1 MASTYTANKNIEKPA
16 YNDYAADPTGW
27 SVPVNTDWSGIDL
40 AFGASTTLNMTSLSG
55 NVTLTSAQY
64 VPLTLIVTGTPT
76 GTVTYRVPSGVGG
89 QWVVRNTTAY
99 AVQFNSLAGGSTV
112 VVGTN
117 SNTMISCDGT
127 AVGMALNQLVAST
140 AAGSNTQVQFNS
152 SGVLGASANM
162 TFDGT
167 TLTATGLNAAGNVVI
182 GSGAGSTL
190 TLNPNTA
197 TLGAGA
203 INIGSSTLYLNSGT
217 TQVGIGTTVVG
228 GNKLTVAG
236 TISSTAGGFV
246 FPDSTTQTTASGPGG
261 SNTQVQF
268 NNFGALAGS
277 AGLAYDS
284 GTATLTATNVSSTA
298 IAATNITVSGTATI
312 PGIGYVTMKQISSF
326 PFSFSYT
333 PQKATNIL
341 VIEVDIGNAAG
352 QGQSGTLTVLVNSNT
367 LNTGVVQQTNV
378 AYMSGPL
385 RVVAPYQIVSLTA
398 VTIGAAFSGTSTLS
412 GTIWMRVTETPG
424 TIA

>member
-40 AFGASTTLNMTSLSG
+40 AFGASTTLNMTALSG

-76 GTVTYRVPSGVGG
+76 GTVTYQVPSGVGG

-117 SNTMISCDGT
+117 SNTMVSCDGT
-127 AVGMALNQLVAST
+127 AVGMALNQLVAPT

-152 SGVLGASANM
+152 SSVLGASANM

-182 GSGAGSTL
+182 GSGSGSTL
-190 TLNPNTA
+190 TINPNA
-197 TLGAGA
+197 VTLGAGA
-203 INIGSSTLYLNSGT
+203 INIGSSTIYLNSST
-217 TQVGIGTTVVG
+217 AQVAIGTTAVG

-236 TISSTAGGFV
+236 TVSSTAGGFV
-246 FPDSTTQTTASGPGG
+246 FPDSTTQTTSAGVGG

-268 NNFGALAGS
+268 NNVGAFAGS
-277 AGLAYDS
+277 SSLTFNS
-284 GTATLTATNVSSTA
+284 STSILTAALGSSTA
-298 IAATNITVSGTATI
+298 TTQSATDNSTKLATTAFVQSNFVQSLGSNGYTFLPGGLLVQWGNIPAFYPSSAVTYPIPFPTSVFGISMTA
-312 PGIGYVTMKQISSF
+312 
-326 PFSFSYT
+326 
-333 PQKATNIL
+333 
-341 VIEVDIGNAAG
+341 
-352 QGQSGTLTVLVNSNT
+352 NSNT
-367 LNTGVVQQTNV
+367 SGQSASDFAGNITTSGFV
-378 AYMSGPL
+378 AYNQS
-385 RVVAPYQIVSLTA
+385 ATA
-398 VTIGAAFSGTSTLS
+398 TATAFYY
-412 GTIWMRVTETPG
+412 
-424 TIA
+424 IALGK